1 MARCK
6 IVWATHPRHL
16 PPPPAG
22 KVAVVDVAF
31 AAGNQFKSKTKP
43 MIDALGDRLVRWVDH
58 HEHRVAWPLYQDDPR
73 FLLVPNKTAHACPEL
88 VTPEVVAASESA
100 RGVVDVLVAH
110 CDFDGAIAAV
120 KWCRRGAEPWP
131 GADEDARAVDS
142 PGRGHSLTAQGAR
155 VAGAMD
161 EASARFDRKA
171 QLEFMTRCF
180 DALCEGDEPLGLA
193 AQIDELAAAARVA
206 AESAREIAKAGREE
220 APGVF
225 VVRVGEKVDNRVR
238 RNLLL
243 EAEARAPIGA
253 LFEPDPS
260 GGAWLTAA
268 TFDEA
273 LDLEDVPGFEG
284 GRSDYRFARVEKGGH
299 DAVAALGAY
308 LSTRR
313 GT

>member
-1 MARCK
+1 MARCR

-16 PPPPAG
+16 PEPPAG
-22 KVAVVDVAF
+22 KVAVLDVAF
-31 AAGNQFKSKTKP
+31 AAGSQFKTKTKP
-43 MIDALGDRLVRWVDH
+43 LVDALGDRLVRWVDH

-73 FLLVPNKTAHACPEL
+73 FLLVPNKIAHACPEL
-88 VTPEVVAASESA
+88 VTPEVVEESERA
-100 RGVVDVLVAH
+100 RGVVDALVAH

-120 KWCRRGAEPWP
+120 KWCRRGVAPWP

-142 PGRGHSLTAQGAR
+142 PGRGHRLSEQGAR

-161 EASARFDRKA
+161 EASARFDREA
-171 QLEFMTRCF
+171 QLAFMTRCF
-180 DALCEGDEPLGLA
+180 EALVDGEEPLGLTSE
-193 AQIDELAAAARVA
+193 IDELAAAARL
-206 AESAREIAKAGREE
+206 AEEQARETAKRGKEE

-225 VVRVGEKVDNRVR
+225 VVRVGEKVDNRMR

-243 EAEARAPIGA
+243 EAELRAPIGA
-253 LFEPDPS
+253 LFEPDPT

-268 TFDEA
+268 TFDET
-273 LDLEDVPGFEG
+273 LDLEDVPDFQG

-308 LSTRR
+308 LARMKR
-313 GT
+313 